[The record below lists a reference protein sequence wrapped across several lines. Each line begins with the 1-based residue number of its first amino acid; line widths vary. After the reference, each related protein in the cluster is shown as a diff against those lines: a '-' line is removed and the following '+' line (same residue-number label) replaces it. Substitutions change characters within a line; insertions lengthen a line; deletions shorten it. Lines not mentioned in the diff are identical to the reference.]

1 MTKNFQDKLAGT
13 YAAVPTITP
22 EEAMKLVNDSNVV
35 FVDLRDGTEA
45 QASGKVKGA
54 VHIPRGLLEF
64 QADLTSP
71 SHNKIPAPENTIITY
86 CASGG
91 QASLSGKALKDMG
104 FTDVRNMGAFEV
116 WKRGGGAKQRLF
128 QEHNFNRCGRNPP
141 MPVLWRGDRLTD
153 VVEAP
158 YECLC
163 DVRHSSQQANS
174 HGSGNQTVFDC
185 SCA

>member
-1 MTKNFQDKLAGT
+1 MTKNVQDKLAGI

-22 EEAMKLVNDSNVV
+22 EEAMKLANDSNVV
-35 FVDLRDGTEA
+35 FVDLRDGTEV

-71 SHNKIPAPENTIITY
+71 SHNKTPAPENTIITY

-91 QASLSGKALKDMG
+91 RASLSGKALKDMG

-128 QEHNFNRCGRNPP
+128 QELTLHRCGRSPP
-141 MPVLWRGDRLTD
+141 MPVLLLDRVTD

-158 YECLC
+158 YECTC

-174 HGSGNQTVFDC
+174 HSSGNQTVFDC